1 MIQRPARALLTC
13 GLATLCVCVLNAQPL
28 DVEIE
33 RAHDTASEQATADQL
48 RRLLSQFDLTPWLF
62 TRRILVDER
71 AIPHSHPVL
80 TVHTRHLREDNLL
93 LSTFVHEELHWWL
106 DAHQQ
111 QTAAAVT
118 ELRGRFPH
126 LPVGAPDGADNEE
139 SSYSHLIVIY
149 LEHQGDKSLLGDK
162 QATDVMAFWKTD
174 HYRVLYATVLDAEE
188 GVGRIVARHG
198 LTCCSLR

>member
-93 LSTFVHEELHWWL
+93 LSTFVH
-106 DAHQQ
+106 
-111 QTAAAVT
+111 
-118 ELRGRFPH
+118 
-126 LPVGAPDGADNEE
+126 DG
-139 SSYSHLIVIY
+139 
-149 LEHQGDKSLLGDK
+149 
-162 QATDVMAFWKTD
+162 F
-174 HYRVLYATVLDAEE
+174 R
-188 GVGRIVARHG
+188 
-198 LTCCSLR
+198 TCQ